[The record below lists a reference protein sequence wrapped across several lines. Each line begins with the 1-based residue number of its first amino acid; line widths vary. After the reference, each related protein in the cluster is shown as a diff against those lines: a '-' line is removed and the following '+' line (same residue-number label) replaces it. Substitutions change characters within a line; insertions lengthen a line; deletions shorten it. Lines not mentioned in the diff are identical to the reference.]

1 MVFISGMLIRIERS
15 INLVIKK
22 IFFAFL
28 ILFLFSSVSQ
38 AKLKVIMKIEGNYLA
53 YSFDYNY
60 LYGQGN
66 LSIIFYNLRIKGE
79 RVKIDFNSNI
89 MEIIGGVKVELFSL
103 FGKTVLKSIQGD
115 QLIFDLEKKKGK
127 IVNYRGKI
135 ITHFFNSELEKIKP
149 FSIRDLEE
157 ITIHKIQTSFLYYVF
172 TRMELLEN
180 FKIIGYGVLCYLE
193 GIESIYLKNFA
204 LKKGTINVNPGLR
217 INKIWYTSSQGIIG
231 DAELHL
237 FQSDKTYSKT
247 HINYEER
254 SVLKEH
260 FPPDRIFRL
269 QSENK
274 IIFNKSSNLNLNA
287 TYDSYSNWTASL
299 LYNKQFENLASLN
312 IDISHIHPIGGFYPE
327 TWFRIDSSLSSHKIG
342 NIASSIGYEIQGQFQ
357 GAISYSRN
365 ILKKFDISIN
375 ASYNTARETEV
386 LSPTKIF
393 SGDASI
399 SFKHGYFNVIANYSL
414 NSDMINK
421 NSLSIPR
428 LSLSLASFPLYQN
441 LLNIGISNHF
451 YYYVSKNKYT
461 GKTMEYSDNLI
472 FELNS
477 TLTSLPF
484 IDNLNLS
491 FRAEEFFR
499 ERREGYLSSGIII
512 NVQKEIIKG
521 MLSLYGVY
529 SYNTHRKNKKWFI
542 EGTYYQN
549 FLAYLNFNFLER
561 INANI
566 SLNIDPKLGRIT
578 NTFATLIYKL
588 GRSWYINSNFQYDFL
603 MKKINN
609 LDFYLIRDV
618 KKFDIRFVWRC
629 MTKQFFVEIVP
640 K

>member
-1 MVFISGMLIRIERS
+1 ME
-15 INLVIKK
+15 
-22 IFFAFL
+22 
-28 ILFLFSSVSQ
+28 
-38 AKLKVIMKIEGNYLA
+38 IEGDYLA

-66 LSIIFYNLRIKGE
+66 LNIILYNLKIKGE
-79 RVKIDFNSNI
+79 RVRVDFNKNI
-89 MEIIGGVKVELFSL
+89 LEVFGKVKVDLIFSSELEKKIS
-103 FGKTVLKSIQGD
+103 KSVQGD
-115 QLIFDLEKKKGK
+115 QFIFDLEKKQGK
-127 IVNYRGKI
+127 ITNYRGKI
-135 ITHFFNSELEKIKP
+135 ISLFFDSELNKIEP
-149 FSIRDLEE
+149 FPIEALIEINLNKIR
-157 ITIHKIQTSFLYYVF
+157 TSFLYYTF
-172 TRMELLEN
+172 TKMELLEN

-193 GIESIYLKNFA
+193 GIESIYLKKFA
-204 LKKGTINVNPGLR
+204 LKKGSININPGLR

-274 IIFNKSSNLNLNA
+274 IILTKNSNLNLNA
-287 TYDSYSNWTASL
+287 NYDSYSNWTASL
-299 LYNKQFENLASLN
+299 FYNRQFENLGFVN
-312 IDISHIHPIGGFYPE
+312 IDISHIHPIGGFSPE
-327 TWFRIDSSLSSHKIG
+327 TWFKVDSSFSSQEIG
-342 NIASSIGYEIQGQFQ
+342 NISSSIGYEIQGQFQ
-357 GAISYSRN
+357 GAVSYSRN
-365 ILKKFDISIN
+365 ILKKLNLSIN
-375 ASYNTARETEV
+375 ASYNTAKETKV
-386 LSPTKIF
+386 LTPAKIF
-393 SGDASI
+393 SGDASL
-399 SFKHGYFNVIANYSL
+399 SFKHGYFNIIANYSL
-414 NSDMINK
+414 NSDMINR

-428 LSLSLASFPLYQN
+428 LSLSLASVPLYQN

-451 YYYVSKNKYT
+451 YYYISKNKYT
-461 GKTMEYSDNLI
+461 GKTVEYSDNLI

-484 IDNLNLS
+484 IDNLTLS
-491 FRAEEFFR
+491 LRAEEFFR
-499 ERREGYLSSGIII
+499 ERREGYLSSGIMI
-512 NVQKEIIKG
+512 NVQKELIKNT
-521 MLSLYGVY
+521 LSLYGIY

-549 FLAYLNFNFLER
+549 FLTYLNFTFLEK
-561 INANI
+561 INGNI
-566 SLNIDPKLGRIT
+566 SLNIDPKMGRVT
-578 NTFATLIYKL
+578 NTFATFIYKL

-618 KKFDIRFVWRC
+618 KKFDIRFVWRYL
-629 MTKQFFVEIVP
+629 TKQIFVEIVP